1 MAEVE
6 TQIAVEAP
14 MISEEH
20 LCWRQNAPLLY
31 DALLMHALEW
41 PSLTVQ
47 WLPGF
52 SPVTGGCF
60 GQNLEGRKYRMIL
73 GTHASN
79 EPNYLMIASVVVP
92 SVDKRKGELDEEEF
106 GTFASGDSLLDID
119 LRINHNGEVNR
130 ARFMPQQP
138 HMIATKS
145 PNAEVLLFDTAKLS
159 SLKVNSGSMFKSS
172 SIQGTPNSS
181 KAELRLVGHRNEG
194 YGLSWSPSIEGR
206 LLSGSDDSIIC
217 LWDVNASVMERETL
231 HPTTIFGGH
240 TTIVEDVA
248 WHILHESIFGSVGDD
263 RNLLIWDTRS
273 RDSRKSS
280 HVVPAH
286 DAEVNCL
293 SFNPFSEYI
302 LATGSADKAISLLL
316 VYFSLFYFL
325 FTLQTVALW
334 DLRNLKLKLHTFESH
349 TDEVFQ
355 IQWSPHNETILAS
368 SGTDNRVLIW
378 DLSKIGEEQTPEDE
392 ADGPPELL
400 FVHGGHTAKVPDFSW
415 NSNALWMICS
425 VADDNVLQIWQL
437 ADYIHNEE
445 D

>member
-1 MAEVE
+1 MAEMK
-6 TQIAVEAP
+6 TQSAVEAP
-14 MISEEH
+14 TISEEH

-52 SPVTGGCF
+52 SPITGGCF
-60 GQNLEGRKYRMIL
+60 GQSLEGRKYRMIL

-79 EPNYLMIASVVVP
+79 EPNYLMIASVAMP

-119 LRINHNGEVNR
+119 LRINHKGEVNR

-159 SLKVNSGSMFKSS
+159 ALK
-172 SIQGTPNSS
+172 TEPNSS
-181 KAELRLVGHRNEG
+181 KAELRLVGHQNEG
-194 YGLSWSPSIEGR
+194 YGLSWSPNIEGR

-231 HPTTIFGGH
+231 HPTTIYGGH
-240 TTIVEDVA
+240 ATIVEDVA
-248 WHILHESIFGSVGDD
+248 WHVLHEAIFGSVGDD

-273 RDSRKSS
+273 RDVRKSS
-280 HVVPAH
+280 HVVLAH

-302 LATGSADKAISLLL
+302 LATGSADKAIR
-316 VYFSLFYFL
+316 
-325 FTLQTVALW
+325 TVALW

>member
-1 MAEVE
+1 MAEMANQV
-6 TQIAVEAP
+6 VSEASP
-14 MISEEH
+14 INEEH

-31 DALLMHALEW
+31 DSLLMHALEW

-47 WLPGF
+47 WMPDF
-52 SPVTGGCF
+52 STVTNACLGRHS
-60 GQNLEGRKYRMIL
+60 EGRRYRLIL

-79 EPNYLMIASVVVP
+79 EPNYLIVASVVIP
-92 SVDKRKGELDEEEF
+92 SADKGKGEVDEEEF
-106 GTFASGDSLLDID
+106 GSYASGDSLLDID
-119 LRINHNGEVNR
+119 VRISHNGEVNR

-138 HMIATKS
+138 HMVATKS
-145 PNAEVLLFDTAKLS
+145 PNAEVLLFDTAKF
-159 SLKVNSGSMFKSS
+159 SGFQS
-172 SIQGTPNSS
+172 TPNSC
-181 KAELRLVGHRNEG
+181 KAELRLIGHQNEG
-194 YGLSWSPSIEGR
+194 YGLSWSPNIEGR
-206 LLSGSDDSIIC
+206 LLSGSDDSVIC
-217 LWDVNASVMERETL
+217 LWDVNASTMEREAL
-231 HPTTIFGGH
+231 QPTTMYTGH
-240 TTIVEDVA
+240 ASIVEDVA
-248 WHILHESIFGSVGDD
+248 WHVLHESIFGSVGDD

-273 RDSRKSS
+273 KEVKKPT
-280 HVVPAH
+280 HVVLAH
-286 DAEVNCL
+286 EAEVNCL

-302 LATGSADKAISLLL
+302 LATGSADK
-316 VYFSLFYFL
+316 
-325 FTLQTVALW
+325 TVALW

-355 IQWSPHNETILAS
+355 VQWSPHNETILAS
-368 SGTDNRVLIW
+368 SGTDNRVLVW

-392 ADGPPELL
+392 VDGPPELL